1 MRDAIGI
8 LLVIIRMYAVGRD
21 RMTFLPLSFPKIQ
34 RGWILSIRAFEAVWF
49 MPEMIALP
57 VV

>member
-1 MRDAIGI
+1 MGES
-8 LLVIIRMYAVGRD
+8 
-21 RMTFLPLSFPKIQ
+21 PELSFPKTH

-57 VV
+57 AV